1 MPSFI
6 SLQQQLDKAEV
17 KPKLLYIN
25 PTGANPTGTLLP
37 LARRKEIYKLASQHD
52 LLILE
57 DDPYYYLQVHFLRR
71 AVKGTKFPSN
81 VSVWLQFT
89 GNERT
94 PSFLS
99 MDVDGRVL
107 RFDSFSKVLS
117 SGIRLG

>member
-6 SLQQQLDKAEV
+6 SLQQQLEKAEV

-57 DDPYYYLQVHFLRR
+57 DDPYYYLQVHF
-71 AVKGTKFPSN
+71 
-81 VSVWLQFT
+81 
-89 GNERT
+89 
-94 PSFLS
+94 
-99 MDVDGRVL
+99 
-107 RFDSFSKVLS
+107 
-117 SGIRLG
+117 

>member
-6 SLQQQLDKAEV
+6 SLQQQLEKAEV

-52 LLILE
+52 LLIVE
-57 DDPYYYLQVHFLRR
+57 DDPYYYLQVYFLKR
-71 AVKGTKFPSN
+71 AVKGTKFPSH
-81 VSVWLQFT
+81 VVRLQFT